1 MIMMLC
7 INKHTIY
14 VCMEAMVV
22 VVTLRKH
29 CIPNCESICGNPKV
43 TTGWGNSVLT
53 GLSVFLGLW
62 TDQVTLSSLS
72 CE

>member
-1 MIMMLC
+1 MLC

-29 CIPNCESICGNPKV
+29 CIPNCESICRNPKV
-43 TTGWGNSVLT
+43 TTGWGELCTYWIKCLPWTLDRSGDIVIFVL
-53 GLSVFLGLW
+53 
-62 TDQVTLSSLS
+62 
-72 CE
+72 